1 MVDYKKIIKSRD
13 IRLKILRLLSFVPD
27 NPMLRIQYFV
37 KTGRILH
44 LKHPKRYT
52 EKLQWYKLYY
62 HNPLMVRCVDK
73 YDVRSYVKRLGLNC
87 ILNEC
92 YGVYERA
99 EDVDF
104 NELPNKFVIKDTLG
118 GGGNSVI
125 ICKDKSSFDISECR
139 KKMNKWV
146 HEKKV
151 KSGGR
156 EWPYYCGKQNRIIV
170 EKFIDCNDLID
181 YKMFC
186 FNGKYVFMEVLADR
200 TLGVTVKEAI
210 YNRSFKKL
218 NVVELCEEFL
228 ERDIPKPKNYDKMIE
243 IAERLANPFP
253 MVRVDLY
260 NIHGKIIFGE
270 LTFFDASGY
279 TGFSPDS
286 FDYWAGNKFI
296 LPQKEV
302 EVYLNRKKG

>member
-1 MVDYKKIIKSRD
+1 MDYKKIIKSRD
-13 IRLKILRLLSFVPD
+13 IRLKILRLFSFVPD
-27 NPMLRIQYFV
+27 NPMLRVQYFV

-170 EKFIDCNDLID
+170 EKLLEDDSNPTGEIND
-181 YKMFC
+181 YKIFC
-186 FNGKYVFMEVLADR
+186 FYGKPLIINVDIDR
-200 TLGVTVKEAI
+200 FSNHRRNYYNTRWNRLNVESN
-210 YNRSFKKL
+210 YNRYEKDF
-218 NVVELCEEFL
+218 
-228 ERDIPKPKNYDKMIE
+228 PKPVNYDGMLSV
-243 IAERLANPFP
+243 AQQLSSAFPF
-253 MVRVDLY
+253 VRVDLY
-260 NIHGKIIFGE
+260 NIKGKIYFSE
-270 LTFFDASGY
+270 LTFYPASGY
-279 TGFSPDS
+279 MWYKPDS
-286 FDYWAGNKFI
+286 FDYLLGKKFI
-296 LPQKEV
+296 LPKV
-302 EVYLNRKKG
+302 KD